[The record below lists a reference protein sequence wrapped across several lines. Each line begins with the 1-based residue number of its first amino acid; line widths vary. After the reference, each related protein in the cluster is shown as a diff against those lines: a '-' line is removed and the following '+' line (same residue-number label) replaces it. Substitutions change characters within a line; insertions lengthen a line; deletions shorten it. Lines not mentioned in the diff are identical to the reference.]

1 MGEAEPSPRSQLSA
15 WVPSG
20 YRPWLSCLA
29 QVGAASELHD
39 MGHLAP
45 GSPEVW
51 CPRMGWA
58 RSPPHCCPLPPHC
71 LLLNVTRRH

>member
-29 QVGAASELHD
+29 QVGALLSSTIWGTLLQAH
-39 MGHLAP
+39 
-45 GSPEVW
+45 
-51 CPRMGWA
+51 PRFGVLGWDGFG
-58 RSPPHCCPLPPHC
+58 PHRTAVPSHPTACS
-71 LLLNVTRRH
+71 

>member
-1 MGEAEPSPRSQLSA
+1 MGEAEPSPCSQLSA

-20 YRPWLSCLA
+20 YRPWLSFLA
-29 QVGAASELHD
+29 QVGALLSSG

-45 GSPEVW
+45 GSPEVQ

-58 RSPPHCCPLPPHC
+58 RSPLHCCPLPPHC